1 MKLAIMTISY
11 DYFDYDGKYHK
22 PVTTVI
28 DGALDAWNFYQSE
41 KAKDYDYGDSYRETH
56 IDRLPRDYGCAKST
70 HHIHGQRFGHKP
82 TVEEKLMRAWE
93 DANAAWKEH
102 KTDDAL
108 QKKAE
113 DAFIA
118 ICEYQDSQR
127 EYLGYDPED
136 EDLFPELE
144 ECLPF

>member
-56 IDRLPRDYGCAKST
+56 IDRLLVIMLCKVHSPY
-70 HHIHGQRFGHKP
+70 HGQRFG
-82 TVEEKLMRAWE
+82 
-93 DANAAWKEH
+93 
-102 KTDDAL
+102 TDRL
-108 QKKAE
+108 SKKN
-113 DAFIA
+113 
-118 ICEYQDSQR
+118 
-127 EYLGYDPED
+127 
-136 EDLFPELE
+136 
-144 ECLPF
+144 